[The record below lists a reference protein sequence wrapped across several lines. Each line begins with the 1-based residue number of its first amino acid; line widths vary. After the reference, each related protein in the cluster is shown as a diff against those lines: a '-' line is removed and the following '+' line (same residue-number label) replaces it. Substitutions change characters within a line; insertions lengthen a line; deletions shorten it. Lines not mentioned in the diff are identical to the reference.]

1 MIRYDIFPV
10 PVFKHEN
17 FLTVD
22 ECTKIIESLD
32 DSYFTPYGALPGEAV
47 SSFVTSESGVDFTEI
62 AKCDVTITEKI
73 KLGFENVITEYCFVT
88 GYAPAKIGNTWFSKQ
103 YKGSKLLRHSHG
115 GSVLSG
121 VLYLNVDEQSSDIFF
136 YTPNPY
142 TNYSTVTKH
151 TEYTEPKVRFK
162 PKVGDLLVFP
172 SWLEHGSDEMINQS
186 DERVILSFN
195 TLYAQ

>member
-1 MIRYDIFPV
+1 MIRYDLFPV

-17 FLTVD
+17 FLTDDDCALLVD
-22 ECTKIIESLD
+22 SLD
-32 DSYFTPYGALPGEAV
+32 DSYFTLYPALPGEAV
-47 SSFVTSESGVDFTEI
+47 STFMSKVDFTEI
-62 AKCDVTITEKI
+62 AKVDTLLSEKMR
-73 KLGFENVITEYCFVT
+73 LGFDRVITEYCFIT
-88 GYAPAKIGNTWFSKQ
+88 GYAPAVLSNVWFSKQ

-121 VLYLNVDEQSSDIFF
+121 VLYLKVDDQSSDIFF

-142 TNYSTVTKH
+142 TNYSTVNKH

-172 SWLEHGSDEMINQS
+172 SWLEHGSDEMINES
-186 DERVILSFN
+186 EERVILSFN
-195 TLYAQ
+195 TLYE